1 MVSLVSSGVSSPF
14 LQDARGISISSAN
27 QNSLEDSRDAVT
39 VAWQPE
45 RFYLSAE
52 GYVFWLAG
60 GELPGVNSPIAVTL
74 SYESMEDVSV
84 YG

>member
-1 MVSLVSSGVSSPF
+1 MFTDADTVRERVVDAFVS
-14 LQDARGISISSAN
+14 QY
-27 QNSLEDSRDAVT
+27 SLEDSRDAVT

-60 GELPGVNSPIAVTL
+60 GELPGVNSPIEVTL